1 MIFKKIKQLFSNCRT
16 LWRSLKYYVIA
27 DPSDNSIT
35 LSKALFEHI
44 KDNARET
51 DVANVFMFLVNSTRH
66 YAFMVNPNID
76 QPTQLCTIQY
86 NDKYHCIGFVTL
98 CPSVGHIF
106 YNYGLPAT
114 TRVKLSISIHK
125 TPQGNI
131 YYQLDKPNKL

>member
-86 NDKYHCIGFVTL
+86 NDKYHCIGFETL